1 MTLGG
6 PRQRH
11 AADQVRPGRLRIRTR
26 PDHNDQFGRKGQN
39 CDVRFVPI
47 SDINV
52 LLFFLIN
59 AKNIIH
65 DVLQNYDQDN
75 SNFYKESRKVVKNPS
90 GTTSMPGLFV
100 VGFARYRVYSWKCY
114 QFVCVYFL
122 SFWNKERTSL

>member
-65 DVLQNYDQDN
+65 DMLQNYDQDN
-75 SNFYKESRKVVKNPS
+75 SNFYKESR
-90 GTTSMPGLFV
+90 
-100 VGFARYRVYSWKCY
+100 
-114 QFVCVYFL
+114 
-122 SFWNKERTSL
+122 